1 MRLASLYRYPLK
13 GLSPERLASVDL
25 RRGDYLPVGRVFA
38 VENWPSGFDAGAPA
52 HQPKIKFL
60 TLMRNES
67 LARLRTRLD
76 DATGELVIEE
86 GGHERARDDL
96 ATREGRLAV
105 EAFFRRFMPWELR
118 GPPKVLAARDRFRFT
133 DSRKGYVSLIN
144 LASVS
149 AIEGWVGAPVGPLR
163 FRGNLHVEG
172 LEPFG
177 QFDLPGQV
185 LRSGTGVRLK
195 VTKRIERCAA
205 TEVDPSAG
213 LRDLPIPNVLMRR
226 VGHRDC
232 GIYCEVI
239 AGAAL
244 AQGDDLAV
252 ETVGQG
258 VLPLASDAHA

>member
-1 MRLASLYRYPLK
+1 MGRRATSVARSGRQHAPRLALPLPPQGPLARATGERRPEK
-13 GLSPERLASVDL
+13 GRLSARRPGVRGRERAVRL
-25 RRGDYLPVGRVFA
+25 RR
-38 VENWPSGFDAGAPA
+38 GAPA

-118 GPPKVLAARDRFRFT
+118 GPPEVLAARDRFRFT

-149 AIEGWVGAPVGPLR
+149 AIEGWVGAPVNPLR

-195 VTKRIERCAA
+195 VTK
-205 TEVDPSAG
+205 
-213 LRDLPIPNVLMRR
+213 
-226 VGHRDC
+226 
-232 GIYCEVI
+232 
-239 AGAAL
+239 
-244 AQGDDLAV
+244 
-252 ETVGQG
+252 
-258 VLPLASDAHA
+258 

>member
-25 RRGDYLPVGRVFA
+25 RRGDYLPGDRVFA
-38 VENWPSGFDAGAPA
+38 VENGPSGFDAGAPA

-149 AIEGWVGAPVGPLR
+149 AIEGWVGAPVNPLR

-185 LRSGTGVRLK
+185 LRSGTGVHLK

-205 TEVDPSAG
+205 TNVDPGTG
-213 LRDLPIPNVLMRR
+213 LRDLAIPKLLMSRL
-226 VGHRDC
+226 GHFDC
-232 GIYCEVI
+232 GVYAEILGDGSI
-239 AGAAL
+239 ADGARL
-244 AQGDDLAV
+244 TVEEPAQA
-252 ETVGQG
+252 
-258 VLPLASDAHA
+258 PL